1 MPGGVSKYERLL
13 IDALLLL
20 PEPPATRRIEP
31 GAGLFVGPREKI
43 YQAVFDL
50 GVLPAMRKNDLNGS
64 ELHVVFDDF
73 SSLAEVARHVQSAE
87 VSVADASELN
97 PSVMYVLG
105 LCHGLGRCPIVLT
118 RRVSE
123 LPFNLGQL
131 RNVEYETVG
140 EGLYELRERL
150 ERVLRVFLL
159 VARRNEREP

>member
-20 PEPPATRRIEP
+20 PSPPRPIEP
-31 GAGLFVGPREKI
+31 GVGLFVGPGDLQQKM
-43 YQAVFDL
+43 VFDL

-64 ELHVVFDDF
+64 ELRVVFDDY
-73 SSLAEVARHVQSAE
+73 SSLVDVAQHVQSAE
-87 VSVADASELN
+87 VIVADVSDLN

-105 LCHGLGRCPIVLT
+105 LCHGLGRCPIVLA
-118 RRVSE
+118 RRISE
-123 LPFNLGQL
+123 LPFNLRLL
-131 RNVEYETVG
+131 RNVEYELVG

-159 VARRNEREP
+159 AARAGDRGK